1 MDGKQGFTKLI
12 NLYVEVTGFVDKEK
26 KVDVVYLDF
35 SKASSL
41 TIWGSVKKIGVKFS
55 VWNVPDL
62 LGRQLRLTVQ
72 IPVGSQSQTPRSQ
85 HWNKDIDTLR
95 KCDFSLFL
103 SLSLLFFFLTLFVYI
118 HFLKPGTVYFL

>member
-41 TIWGSVKKIGVKFS
+41 TI
-55 VWNVPDL
+55 
-62 LGRQLRLTVQ
+62 
-72 IPVGSQSQTPRSQ
+72 
-85 HWNKDIDTLR
+85 
-95 KCDFSLFL
+95 
-103 SLSLLFFFLTLFVYI
+103 
-118 HFLKPGTVYFL
+118 